1 MAAKKKN
8 RSTGKKVLIGFLAL
22 VLLISAGGYYLFDKY
37 LGDMNR
43 VDISKNDEELNISPE
58 SSKKGNE
65 IINIA
70 LFGIDTRA
78 NDYDSATRS
87 DSIMIASLDKQHKK
101 IKLTSI
107 MRDTYVNIPDRGY
120 DKINHSYAYGGP
132 ELAIKT
138 INKNFDMNI
147 KNYVTVNFSAMAKI
161 VDAVG
166 GVEID
171 VKDYEIKHIP
181 GVNGTG
187 LQKLSGDQ
195 AVSYSRI
202 RYSGDGDYERTQRQR
217 TVLENVI
224 TKVLNSKSLTQALA
238 LIETLTPNV
247 ETSLSTTDM
256 VGLATDVFSSNIKT
270 LENTRL
276 PLDEH
281 SKGGTWNG
289 VYYLKPNTLVD
300 NVKYLHEFIYEDG
313 DYQASVIVNEISEG
327 I

>member
-1 MAAKKKN
+1 MASMKKN

-181 GVNGTG
+181 GVDGTG

-276 PLDEH
+276 PLDEY

>member
-1 MAAKKKN
+1 MAKKKKKN
-8 RSTGKKVLIGFLAL
+8 STGKTIFISLLAIIL
-22 VLLISAGGYYLFDKY
+22 FIFAGGFYLYNKY

-43 VDISKNDEELNISPE
+43 VDISKNDEELNISQE
-58 SSKKGNE
+58 SSQKSDDV
-65 IINIA
+65 INIA

-78 NDYDSATRS
+78 NDYDSTSRS
-87 DSIMIASLDKQHKK
+87 DTIMIASLDKQHKK

-107 MRDTYVNIPDRGY
+107 MRDTYVNIPDKGY
-120 DKINHSYAYGGP
+120 DKINHSYAFGGA

-147 KNYVTVNFSAMAKI
+147 KNYATVNFSAMAKI

-171 VKDYEIKHIP
+171 VKDYEINHIP
-181 GVNGTG
+181 GVGGTG
-187 LQKLSGDQ
+187 IQNLSGDQ

-202 RYSGDGDYERTQRQR
+202 RYSGDGDYERTERQR

-224 TKVLNSKSLTQALA
+224 YKVLDSKSLTQTLA
-238 LIETLTPNV
+238 LIETLSPNI

-256 VGLATDVFSSNIKT
+256 VGLATEVFSSNIKT
-270 LENTRL
+270 LEDTRI
-276 PLDEH
+276 PLDDH
-281 SKGGTWNG
+281 SQGTMSGGI
-289 VYYLKPNTLVD
+289 YYLKPNTLVD
-300 NVKYLHEFIYEDG
+300 NVEYLHEFIYEDDG
-313 DYQASVIVNEISEG
+313 YTASVIVNEISEG

>member
-1 MAAKKKN
+1 MATKKKE

-22 VLLISAGGYYLFDKY
+22 ILLISAGGIYLFDKY
-37 LGDMNR
+37 LGDMSR

-58 SSKKGNE
+58 SSKKDDK

-87 DSIMIASLDKQHKK
+87 DTIMIASLDKQHKK

-120 DKINHSYAYGGP
+120 DKINHSYAFGGP

-161 VDAVG
+161 VDAIG

-171 VKDYEIKHIP
+171 VKDYEIRHLP
-181 GVNGTG
+181 GVNSTG
-187 LQKLSGDQ
+187 LQNLSGDQ

-217 TVLENVI
+217 KVLENVI
-224 TKVLNSKSLTQALA
+224 YKVLDSKSLTQALA

-247 ETSLSTTDM
+247 ETSLSTVDM

-276 PLDEH
+276 PLDEY

-289 VYYLKPNTLVD
+289 VYYLKPNSLVD

-313 DYQASVIVNEISEG
+313 GYQASGIVNEISDG